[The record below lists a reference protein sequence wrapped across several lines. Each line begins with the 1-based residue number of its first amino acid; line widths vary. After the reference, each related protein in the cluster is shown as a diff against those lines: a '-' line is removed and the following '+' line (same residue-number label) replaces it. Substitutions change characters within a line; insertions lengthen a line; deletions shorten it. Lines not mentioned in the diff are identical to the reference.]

1 MSETPPEN
9 ATETSAKIPD
19 ALSSSQARQPSGHGV
34 DGPSPPP
41 VASPAHT
48 VREKTVS
55 PAELPGS
62 VELPPEDQ
70 VRRGLAFF
78 VLWIV
83 AGVIVAGMALTAL
96 TPLLG
101 LEPERIQSTV
111 QFFFTATITLAG
123 TVFGFY
129 FATRNR

>member
-1 MSETPPEN
+1 MSDTPPEN
-9 ATETSAKIPD
+9 PTETSAAVPETVP
-19 ALSSSQARQPSGHGV
+19 SSETQRPSPGHRV
-34 DGPSPPP
+34 DGGSPPSP
-41 VASPAHT
+41 ART
-48 VREKTVS
+48 VREDTVS

-83 AGVIVAGMALTAL
+83 AGVIGAGMVLTAL
-96 TPLLG
+96 TPSLG
-101 LEPERIQSTV
+101 LEPERIQATV
-111 QFFFTATITLAG
+111 QLFFTATITLAG